1 MFHSAFLEV
10 GAFTLTMAQ
19 LLEDVELVLSNKT
32 TVKASEALKG
42 KIVAL
47 YFSAHWCAPCKM
59 FTPKLKE
66 FYDALKAAGKN
77 FEVVFVSFDRNA
89 KDLEKYYNELHGD
102 WPYVEFGDEAIE
114 TLSMGFN
121 VSDIPALHIIDAGGR
136 QLVDNARPLVT
147 ASGAE
152 GAVALFE
159 EWAKLL

>member
-1 MFHSAFLEV
+1 M
-10 GAFTLTMAQ
+10 GQ
-19 LLEDVELVLSNKT
+19 LLEGVELVLSNKT
-32 TVKASEALKG
+32 KVKASEAVKG

-47 YFSAHWCAPCKM
+47 YFSAHWCPPCKM

-89 KDLEKYYNELHGD
+89 KDLEKYYSELHGD

-114 TLSMGFN
+114 RLSMELN
-121 VSDIPALHIIDAGGR
+121 VSGIPALHIIDAGGR
-136 QLVDNARPLVT
+136 LLVRNARSSVT
-147 ASGAE
+147 SSGAE

-159 EWAKLL
+159 KWAKLL